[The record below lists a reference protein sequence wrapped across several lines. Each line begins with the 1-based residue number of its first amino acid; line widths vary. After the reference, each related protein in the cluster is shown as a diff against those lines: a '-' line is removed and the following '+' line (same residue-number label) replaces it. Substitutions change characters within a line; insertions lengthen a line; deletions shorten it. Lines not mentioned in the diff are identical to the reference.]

1 MHGRVASDAGLG
13 FHRRQSGARATLLA
27 AVPHGCS
34 LCNLS
39 SHRALEGNVLDGIL
53 RRRKSKLNNL
63 PEELIPKDP
72 PFLFHPV
79 VTLEDSSTMGPDS

>member
-1 MHGRVASDAGLG
+1 MVMSRDAGLG
-13 FHRRQSGARATLLA
+13 FRPRQSGSRATLVT
-27 AVPHGCS
+27 AVPHGFS

-39 SHRALEGNVLDGIL
+39 SHSALEGNVLDGIL
-53 RRRKSKLNNL
+53 RRKSKLSNL

-79 VTLEDSSTMGPDS
+79 VTLKDSSTVGPDS

>member
-1 MHGRVASDAGLG
+1 MVMSRDAGLG
-13 FHRRQSGARATLLA
+13 LHPRQSGSRATLLT
-27 AVPHGCS
+27 AVPHGFS

-39 SHRALEGNVLDGIL
+39 SHSALEGNVLDGIL
-53 RRRKSKLNNL
+53 RRRISKLSNL

-79 VTLEDSSTMGPDS
+79 VTLKDSSTVRPES